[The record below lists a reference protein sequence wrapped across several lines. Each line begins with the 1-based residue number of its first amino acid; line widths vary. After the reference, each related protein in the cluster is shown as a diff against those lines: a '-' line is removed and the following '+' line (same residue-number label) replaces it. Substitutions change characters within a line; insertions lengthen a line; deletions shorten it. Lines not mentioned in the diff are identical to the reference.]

1 VTEHD
6 DEPIR
11 GLPGLLPPGEWILW
25 QGAPD
30 RRVLARTAFHT
41 RLVTGYFA
49 LLAGWAFVDAA
60 LRGIRAPG
68 DLIGTAMTI
77 LAGAVGV
84 GLLHLLAWGT
94 ARSTV
99 YTLTNRRV
107 VLRIGLA
114 LPKCINLPL
123 TLIGAVD
130 LATRADGFGDVPLRV
145 TGRQSL
151 GFLPLWPHVRP
162 WNIVAPQPMLRALP
176 DAATV
181 AASIARQCQA
191 ADPGGRL
198 VAPDAPAAAAAFGEA
213 QAA

>member
-41 RLVTGYFA
+41 RLVTGY
-49 LLAGWAFVDAA
+49 AA
-60 LRGIRAPG
+60 LRGIRAPN
-68 DLIGTAMTI
+68 DLIGTVMTI

-107 VLRIGLA
+107 ALRIGFA

-176 DAATV
+176 DAAAV

-198 VAPDAPAAAAAFGEA
+198 VAPDAPAAAAAFGKA